1 MNPHEFKNT
10 QDTLRE
16 REKEKKPVTIVVI
29 IVTNIAGNEKQKA
42 TFTKKK
48 SPTVIGIN
56 RTLNLNY
63 SLTIIKKNK
72 KCTVCRGSA
81 ERFCGN
87 TIDNVALAERGTE
100 GM

>member
-16 REKEKKPVTIVVI
+16 REKGKKPVTIVVI

-48 SPTVIGIN
+48 KESN
-56 RTLNLNY
+56 CY
-63 SLTIIKKNK
+63 WY
-72 KCTVCRGSA
+72 
-81 ERFCGN
+81 
-87 TIDNVALAERGTE
+87 
-100 GM
+100 